1 MITSAS
7 LLEALETAKEKG
19 YDLDVPVEF
28 LYSNSNGIIKCRS
41 TINTI
46 EIHPDRIALW
56 QSDSHDHDSIFL
68 LD

>member
-7 LLEALETAKEKG
+7 LLEALELAKEKG
-19 YDLDVPVEF
+19 YNLDSPVEF
-28 LYSNSNGIIKCRS
+28 WHSDNDGVITCKS

-46 EIHPDRIALW
+46 EIHPDRINLW